1 MKKTKIT
8 PTEPRCPT
16 CGRRMANGAASV
28 PLALDT
34 RFKRVMTSVTRT
46 LQQIEAEQGRK
57 AAKAALVELNK
68 AINLD

>member
-8 PTEPRCPT
+8 TTEPRCPT

-34 RFKRVMTSVTRT
+34 RFKRATTSVVRVI
-46 LQQIEAEQGRK
+46 QQIEAEQGRK
-57 AAKAALVELNK
+57 AARVALVELNK
-68 AINLD
+68 AIKLD